1 MTILFDKNTDE
12 EIGFDYEALIKK
24 VIEKTLEKEHC
35 PFECEV
41 NLTLTTNEEIRQIN
55 QEYRQLDVP
64 TDVLSFP
71 MAEFEKP
78 GDFSK
83 FMAEEMKSMYF
94 NLETEE
100 FLLGDIVI
108 SLERAREQAEEYGHS
123 LEREIAF
130 LTAHSMLHLMGYD
143 HMEDEEKD
151 VMEEKQEQILQE
163 LGITR
168 DLEGEG

>member
-1 MTILFDKNTDE
+1 MTIFFDKDTE
-12 EIGFDYEALIKK
+12 EPVDFDYEELIRK
-24 VIEKTLEKEHC
+24 VVEQVLQSEHC
-35 PFECEV
+35 PFSCEV
-41 NLTLTTNEEIRQIN
+41 NLTLTTNENIRSLN

-71 MAEFEKP
+71 MAEYETP

-83 FMAEEMKSMYF
+83 FSSEDRKGMYF
-94 NLETEE
+94 NMETGD

-108 SLERAREQAEEYGHS
+108 SLERAKEQAEEYGHS

-130 LTAHSMLHLMGYD
+130 LTAHSMLHLLGYD
-143 HMEDEEKD
+143 HIEDEERER
-151 VMEEKQEQILQE
+151 MEEKQERILQE

-168 DLEGEG
+168 D